1 MKNKIHLT
9 IIALIVSFLC
19 WQIIDIFIVELS
31 FWKYLLIELLL
42 LISKFFYEKEKKR
55 LDIK

>member
-9 IIALIVSFLC
+9 IIAFIGSVFC
-19 WQIIDIFIVELS
+19 WQVIDIFIVELS

>member
-9 IIALIVSFLC
+9 IIALIASFLC
-19 WQIIDIFIVELS
+19 WQIIDIFIVDLS
-31 FWKYLLIELLL
+31 FWRYLLIELLL

-55 LDIK
+55 LDSK

>member
-9 IIALIVSFLC
+9 IIALIGSVFC
-19 WQIIDIFIVELS
+19 WKIIDIIIVDLS
-31 FWKYLLIELLL
+31 FWRYLLIELLL

-55 LDIK
+55 LDCK

>member
-9 IIALIVSFLC
+9 IIALIASFLC

-31 FWKYLLIELLL
+31 IWRYLLIELLMVAT
-42 LISKFFYEKEKKR
+42 KFFYEKEKKR
-55 LDIK
+55 LDSK

>member
-1 MKNKIHLT
+1 MNNKIHLT
-9 IIALIVSFLC
+9 IIALIGSFLC
-19 WQIIDIFIVELS
+19 WQIIDIFIVDLS

-55 LDIK
+55 LDSK

>member
-9 IIALIVSFLC
+9 IIALIASFLG

>member
-9 IIALIVSFLC
+9 IIAFIGSVFC
-19 WQIIDIFIVELS
+19 WQVIDIFIVELS
-31 FWKYLLIELLL
+31 FWRYLLIELLL